1 MKLDGLALK
10 LNSADLEINA
20 DRRDVALGIGIVGET
35 EEQAGLAD
43 TGVTDEEQLEE
54 VVVLAGVHLYELD
67 PGTTS
72 EEIRMAKAG

>member
-43 TGVTDEEQLEE
+43 TGVADEEQLEE